1 MYSESSILEPLPEL
15 CDFIDQ
21 PITYYLVDSGTK
33 RGRNKL
39 IDNLGFTYN
48 ISKKRPYATYWQC
61 TVCPQ
66 GNQCKATVTE
76 RDGQFTVGKTA
87 HNHAVQVGAL
97 TSAEIVSEVKEKAMK
112 DKYRPASAI
121 VDEVLLKELS
131 DTAPCAS
138 LLKLI
143 MTSRAD
149 IMPLIAG
156 HKADAACPFT
166 CLLTCYIQKPN

>member
-39 IDNLGFTYN
+39 IDNLRFTYN
-48 ISKKRPYATYWQC
+48 ISRKRPYATYWQC
-61 TVCPQ
+61 TVCPR

-76 RDGQFTVGKTA
+76 RDGQFTVGKTT

-121 VDEVLLKELS
+121 VDEV
-131 DTAPCAS
+131 CV
-138 LLKLI
+138 
-143 MTSRAD
+143 
-149 IMPLIAG
+149 
-156 HKADAACPFT
+156 
-166 CLLTCYIQKPN
+166 Q

>member
-1 MYSESSILEPLPEL
+1 MGLCGNFTKSFNFADFQQDLRATEYRKTILLRLKRNIHIESFTPSCSDQDSIPDEARGSVTGVLLDLSVYVRLSESLPEL

-97 TSAEIVSEVKEKAMK
+97 TSAKIV
-112 DKYRPASAI
+112 
-121 VDEVLLKELS
+121 
-131 DTAPCAS
+131 
-138 LLKLI
+138 
-143 MTSRAD
+143 
-149 IMPLIAG
+149 
-156 HKADAACPFT
+156 
-166 CLLTCYIQKPN
+166 